1 MYARSSAATHPRLPT
16 RAACV
21 QFTPHP
27 SDKTAVLYP
36 NLLERRNGF
45 SGDIENLPVTRHAE
59 EEGWKKK
66 SRWGPLNNKT
76 RDLFKRWLRSG
87 PWLTCRTER
96 GSPFLVSGSSPELLE
111 PPDTCFG
118 DVENFPPVMRHVSEG
133 VGAVEQCQ
141 TKRWNW
147 VTVRNLVAT
156 QIRYM
161 RDHGITAGSWAA
173 RILVTD
179 TLPRRVETLVLRILI
194 PPHRIYHFPVRKVLE
209 KKEHARGAMRRFR
222 RTTN

>member
-1 MYARSSAATHPRLPT
+1 MLKRRGGRRS
-16 RAACV
+16 
-21 QFTPHP
+21 Q
-27 SDKTAVLYP
+27 D
-36 NLLERRNGF
+36 G
-45 SGDIENLPVTRHAE
+45 
-59 EEGWKKK
+59 
-66 SRWGPLNNKT
+66 GPLNNKT

-133 VGAVEQCQ
+133 VGVVEQCQ

-161 RDHGITAGSWAA
+161 RGHGITAGSWAA

-179 TLPRRVETLVLRILI
+179 TLPRRVEILVLRILI
-194 PPHRIYHFPVRKVLE
+194 PPHRIYHFLVRKVLE
-209 KKEHARGAMRRFR
+209 KRNTLEVQCAGSDVLLIRVPADQVGVGVGLDPMMRLEVSLGKRWPKIR
-222 RTTN
+222 YSSPKITTLSIISKVLR